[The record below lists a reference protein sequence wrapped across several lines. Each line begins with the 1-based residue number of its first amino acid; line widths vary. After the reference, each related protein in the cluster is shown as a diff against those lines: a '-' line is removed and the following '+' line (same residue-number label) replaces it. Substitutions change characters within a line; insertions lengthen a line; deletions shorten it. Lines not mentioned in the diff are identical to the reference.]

1 MSKNISGDLLKFIN
15 LSPSMFHVVNNFK
28 EDLIEKGFIELKE
41 EKDFELKANRNYFL
55 TRNDSSIIAFKVPN
69 NIDDIKY
76 KIVASHSDC
85 PGFKVKPNY
94 FCKKNG
100 YSLLNVEPYGG
111 VLMATWFDRPL
122 SLAGRVFLKDNNG
135 IKSKLFC
142 IEETILMIPSL
153 AIHLNKEANS
163 SNPLNPQQH
172 LLPISGSYKEGF
184 IEKLIASTLN
194 VLEDEIIEFELFLYP
209 TTKGYFWGL
218 NNEFIASRQLDD
230 LQMAYGSFK
239 AFLEADNNNE
249 IIVFT
254 CFDNEEVGS
263 SSRQGAG
270 SSFLKET
277 LEKISYYLNLSN
289 VKHYQALAKSFLIS
303 ADNAH
308 GVHPNYVDKSDPTNL
323 VEVNKGVVIKYNAN
337 QSYITDG
344 FSASVFKEYCQ
355 LAGVPFQ
362 NYTNRSD
369 LRGGGTLG
377 SISLSQVSLPSLDI
391 GLAQWAMH
399 SINESSGAL
408 DTKYLYE
415 VLLKF
420 YSLSLK
426 IDGTSFKII

>member
-1 MSKNISGDLLKFIN
+1 M
-15 LSPSMFHVVNNFK
+15 
-28 EDLIEKGFIELKE
+28 
-41 EKDFELKANRNYFL
+41 
-55 TRNDSSIIAFKVPN
+55 
-69 NIDDIKY
+69 
-76 KIVASHSDC
+76 
-85 PGFKVKPNY
+85 
-94 FCKKNG
+94 
-100 YSLLNVEPYGG
+100 
-111 VLMATWFDRPL
+111 
-122 SLAGRVFLKDNNG
+122 
-135 IKSKLFC
+135 LFR
-142 IEETILMIPSL
+142 S
-153 AIHLNKEANS
+153 
-163 SNPLNPQQH
+163 
-172 LLPISGSYKEGF
+172 
-184 IEKLIASTLN
+184 
-194 VLEDEIIEFELFLYP
+194 
-209 TTKGYFWGL
+209 
-218 NNEFIASRQLDD
+218 
-230 LQMAYGSFK
+230 
-239 AFLEADNNNE
+239 DNNNE

>member
-172 LLPISGSYKEGF
+172 LLQIG
-184 IEKLIASTLN
+184 
-194 VLEDEIIEFELFLYP
+194 
-209 TTKGYFWGL
+209 
-218 NNEFIASRQLDD
+218 R
-230 LQMAYGSFK
+230 
-239 AFLEADNNNE
+239 
-249 IIVFT
+249 
-254 CFDNEEVGS
+254 
-263 SSRQGAG
+263 
-270 SSFLKET
+270 
-277 LEKISYYLNLSN
+277 
-289 VKHYQALAKSFLIS
+289 
-303 ADNAH
+303 AH
-308 GVHPNYVDKSDPTNL
+308 V
-323 VEVNKGVVIKYNAN
+323 
-337 QSYITDG
+337 
-344 FSASVFKEYCQ
+344 
-355 LAGVPFQ
+355 
-362 NYTNRSD
+362 
-369 LRGGGTLG
+369 
-377 SISLSQVSLPSLDI
+377 
-391 GLAQWAMH
+391 
-399 SINESSGAL
+399 
-408 DTKYLYE
+408 
-415 VLLKF
+415 
-420 YSLSLK
+420 
-426 IDGTSFKII
+426 